1 MKKSRN
7 LRRLEATEADTL
19 KTITDFLDLQMAQG
33 KLVYLRHSPS
43 NVILSWNLIKDI
55 LHLLYNRMIG
65 EGTAFQKIKSSC
77 FRPLPENQKGAV
89 DLIVFKQNQYR
100 RLADWENKGVVTD
113 VLCIE
118 VKSPT
123 GKMSAYQDCWCGMA
137 IDQGMRHI
145 IARSLEEVIKALG

>member
-1 MKKSRN
+1 MTRKT
-7 LRRLEATEADTL
+7 LRRLDPTEADTL
-19 KTITDFLDLQMAQG
+19 KAICDWLDVQQRQG
-33 KLVYLRHSPS
+33 KLLYIRHNPPMMTSKRVDGKTK
-43 NVILSWNLIKDI
+43 VIFKKVRESQL
-55 LHLLYNRMIG
+55 
-65 EGTAFQKIKSSC
+65 
-77 FRPLPENQKGAV
+77 GAP
-89 DLIVFKQNQYR
+89 DLMVFKRNQYP

-123 GKMSAYQDCWCGMA
+123 GKLSAYQDCWCGMA

>member
-1 MKKSRN
+1 MTRKT
-7 LRRLEATEADTL
+7 LRRLDPTEADTL
-19 KTITDFLDLQMAQG
+19 KAICDWLDVQQRQG
-33 KLVYLRHSPS
+33 R
-43 NVILSWNLIKDI
+43 
-55 LHLLYNRMIG
+55 LLYIRHNPPMMTSKRVDGKTKVIFKKVR
-65 EGTAFQKIKSSC
+65 ESQ
-77 FRPLPENQKGAV
+77 LGAP
-89 DLIVFKQNQYR
+89 DLMVFKRNQYP

>member
-1 MKKSRN
+1 MRN
-7 LRRLEATEADTL
+7 LRRLDPTEAYTL
-19 KTITDFLDLQMAQG
+19 KAICDWLDVQQRQG
-33 KLVYLRHSPS
+33 KLLYIRHNPPMMTSKRVDGKTK
-43 NVILSWNLIKDI
+43 VIFKKVRESQL
-55 LHLLYNRMIG
+55 
-65 EGTAFQKIKSSC
+65 
-77 FRPLPENQKGAV
+77 GAP
-89 DLIVFKQNQYR
+89 DLMVFKRNQYP

>member
-1 MKKSRN
+1 MRN
-7 LRRLEATEADTL
+7 LRRLDPTEADTL
-19 KTITDFLDLQMAQG
+19 KAICDWLDVQQRQG
-33 KLVYLRHSPS
+33 KLLYIRHNPPMMTSKRVDGKTK
-43 NVILSWNLIKDI
+43 VIFKKVRESQL
-55 LHLLYNRMIG
+55 
-65 EGTAFQKIKSSC
+65 
-77 FRPLPENQKGAV
+77 GAP
-89 DLIVFKQNQYR
+89 DLMVFKRNQYP